1 MPSGLL
7 RILRIFAAKNTVG
20 QTKNSSV
27 STSSLGVLGALAV
40 RKYSLQS
47 SILNPQSSILNPQ
60 SSISTSSLGV
70 LGALAV
76 RKSSL
81 QSSILNPQSSIS
93 SSTPMTHQP
102 PQHTLAL
109 APWSVW
115 SSASL
120 ALWEIFQVSGED
132 RFPLRPAQYHSHIR
146 KTHA

>member
-60 SSISTSSLGV
+60 SSILNLYLFPWRSWRLG
-70 LGALAV
+70 G
-76 RKSSL
+76 
-81 QSSILNPQSSIS
+81 
-93 SSTPMTHQP
+93 
-102 PQHTLAL
+102 
-109 APWSVW
+109 
-115 SSASL
+115 
-120 ALWEIFQVSGED
+120 
-132 RFPLRPAQYHSHIR
+132 
-146 KTHA
+146 

>member
-27 STSSLGVLGALAV
+27 
-40 RKYSLQS
+40 
-47 SILNPQSSILNPQ
+47 
-60 SSISTSSLGV
+60 STSSLGV